1 MTRLRVRKTA
11 YAAAFTVLALAL
23 SYLEGFIPI
32 SLVIP
37 FPGIKLGLAN
47 IAVMASC
54 FYLGFGYA
62 VGVSI
67 SRILIGFLLLG
78 SVTSLWFSLCG
89 GVFALLGLAF
99 YLRFLKKT
107 TAMTGVSVLC
117 AALHSTGQCLACSA
131 MFGFYVMLTYLPY
144 LLLFSVVTGAL
155 TGFIVW
161 RMLKI
166 KIYQG

>member
-1 MTRLRVRKTA
+1 MKPTQKIA
-11 YAAAFTVLALAL
+11 YSALLTAAALML
-23 SYLEGFIPI
+23 SYIE
-32 SLVIP
+32 SL
-37 FPGIKLGLAN
+37 FPLPTASFGLKLGLAN